1 MELAINFPFVCILMT
16 MTAGIVSSV
25 LSGKKAYQLVLLT
38 TSLSFLLNCS
48 LLMLLYHQPQSTTFL
63 MGHFPAPW
71 GNEIRFGPFE
81 VLMATVFSLVMLLS
95 LLTGTE
101 KVFDKTHDT
110 KVNMYFL
117 MTNLLLSSTFA
128 LIYTN
133 DLFTAYVF
141 LEINTLCSCGF
152 VAAKNTRKA
161 VAATIK
167 YLIMSLLGSG
177 LFLMSIIILYVLTG
191 HLLMPNVREAI
202 DVLMAEG
209 SYAMPITIIVGLMSV
224 SIAIKSA
231 LYPFHNW
238 VPNAYDRAYNL
249 SNSLSSGIVLKSYI
263 VLLIKIF
270 YRVFGLENIASLE
283 ILNILFIFGILSM
296 LLASVDAVRE
306 NNVKKM
312 LSLSSISQVGYIY
325 VGISLGTMEGFLAA
339 SYTIIGHS
347 LMKSMLFLACEG
359 LMSVSGN
366 SKEAEGL
373 RGSGFANPM
382 AGLAFAVGTLSMIGF
397 PLFTGFY
404 GKYLLALASA
414 TDSFT
419 MTLVLSALVL
429 STLLNALYFLGL
441 LQNIFSQ
448 KPETTPEEGEE
459 EQEVVE
465 ISRQYQLSMGLFI
478 LVNLSLGLTYGM
490 ITKLLADGLTLL

>member
-1 MELAINFPFVCILMT
+1 MPINFPFICIILT
-16 MTAGIVSSV
+16 MTSGIVSSM
-25 LSGKKAYQLVLLT
+25 LSGRKAYHLT
-38 TSLSFLLNCS
+38 IITSSICFLLNTV
-48 LLMLLYHQPQSTTFL
+48 LLIQMFFNPETYTYY

-81 VLMATVFSLVMLLS
+81 VLMAAVFALVMVLS
-95 LLTGTE
+95 LLTGAE
-101 KVFDKTHDT
+101 KVFDKTHGT

-117 MTNLLLSSTFA
+117 MMNLLLSSTFA
-128 LIYTN
+128 LVFTN
-133 DLFTAYVF
+133 DIFTAYVF
-141 LEINTLCSCGF
+141 LEINTLCACGF

-161 VAATIK
+161 IAATIK

-191 HLLMPNVREAI
+191 HLLMPNVKESI

-270 YRVFGLENIASLE
+270 YRVFGLDNIASLE
-283 ILNILFIFGILSM
+283 ILNILFIFGIMSM
-296 LLASVDAVRE
+296 LLASIDAVRE

-312 LSLSSISQVGYIY
+312 LSLSSISQIGYVY
-325 VGISLGTMEGFLAA
+325 VGISLGTTAGFLAA
-339 SYTIIGHS
+339 TYTIIGHS

-359 LMSVSGN
+359 LMSVSNN
-366 SKEAEGL
+366 SKEGEKL
-373 RGSGFANPM
+373 RGSGFKNPM
-382 AGLAFAVGTLSMIGF
+382 AGIAFGVGTLSMIGF
-397 PLFTGFY
+397 PLFSGFY
-404 GKYLLALASA
+404 GKFLLALASA
-414 TDSFT
+414 VTPT
-419 MTLVLSALVL
+419 QMGIVLTALAL
-429 STLLNALYFLGL
+429 STLLNALYFLRV
-441 LQNIFSQ
+441 LQNIFS
-448 KPETTPEEGEE
+448 KE
-459 EQEVVE
+459 EQVEEAVCKIE
-465 ISRQYQLSMGLFI
+465 ISKQYQMSMGLFI
-478 LVNLSLGLTYGM
+478 LVNLSLGLTYGWVSQL
-490 ITKLLADGLTLL
+490 ITDGLSLL